1 MIFPSINP
9 MKKKGYVYNCHFWF
23 LGWLIFHWYSM
34 NIPLLSH
41 YWCRISQ
48 MPWFLVQS
56 WHRLGTGGLS
66 KPNLRSSCRVGLWR
80 RGDLTWFWGG
90 ASGWAKIPWNHPMK
104 LGDDMDSIEI
114 PDHLQW
120 HFLSGLGMFF
130 CCRWSRSI
138 SYESWDAIC
147 QHKQNQCRCIIP
159 RNRTMAM
166 GKWCYT
172 MGVWDTLFS
181 DKPLY
186 QHVCFVT
193 QYPTG
198 KWILLAT
205 SRILFATKINR
216 WLALKYQKR
225 FKTPF
230 TTYKNEPLRA
240 MTRIGNKFVWARS
253 KLSSPNFGMV
263 VL

>member
-1 MIFPSINP
+1 
-9 MKKKGYVYNCHFWF
+9 
-23 LGWLIFHWYSM
+23 M

-48 MPWFLVQS
+48 MPWCPVQS

-80 RGDLTWFWGG
+80 RGDLTWLLRGGSRDEQKSHGILWSWG
-90 ASGWAKIPWNHPMK
+90 MK
-104 LGDDMDSIEI
+104 WILLRFQIIYNGTFYQD
-114 PDHLQW
+114 W
-120 HFLSGLGMFF
+120 GCFF
-130 CCRWSRSI
+130 GCRWSRSI
-138 SYESWDAIC
+138 SYESWDAVC
-147 QHKQNQCRCIIP
+147 QHKQNRCRCIIP

-198 KWILLAT
+198 KWILFAT

-230 TTYKNEPLRA
+230 TTYKNEPVRA
-240 MTRIGNKFVWARS
+240 MTRTGHKFVWARS